1 MFDLVPFGRRNR
13 HLSESFDRG
22 LDRGFDRFFDMFDN
36 TMSTDI
42 VDQGDHYELT
52 CELPGLSKEDI
63 KVSLDDNYL
72 TINVDRKDERE
83 EKKSDYVLQERRS
96 YNYSRRF
103 NIRGI
108 DKENIKGNY
117 KNGVLRL
124 ELPKLEEE
132 KDEQDYLDIEFE
144 D

>member
-13 HLSESFDRG
+13 RMSESFDQG
-22 LDRGFDRFFDMFDN
+22 LDRGFGQFFNMFDN

-83 EKKSDYVLQERRS
+83 EKKGDYVLQERRS

-103 NIRGI
+103 GIKGI

-117 KNGVLRL
+117 KNGVLKL

-132 KDEQDYLDIEFE
+132 QKEQDYLDIEFE
-144 D
+144 E